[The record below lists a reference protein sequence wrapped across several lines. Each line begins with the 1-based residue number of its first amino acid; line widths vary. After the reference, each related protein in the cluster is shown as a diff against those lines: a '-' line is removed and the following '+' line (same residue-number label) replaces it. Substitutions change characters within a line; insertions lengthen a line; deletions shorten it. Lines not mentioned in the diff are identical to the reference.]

1 MRGRLRIDTN
11 AGVDVF
17 AVPPSPYAQSPMYKK
32 VRHQSPLNRYLALSQ
47 ENSIFLDEAK
57 PPASGKSVDAPM
69 KDLMLQMAGEL
80 NVSGGARPGRALP
93 TRPPKR
99 VTPSDGKAPTSIFGV
114 TPRSGGSSSAR
125 DGSFGPPILR
135 PPLPKK
141 SPHRDL
147 ETRHRDSPDSVSD
160 LPSQVR
166 PSALNSAS
174 PPRLSLGRPCIK
186 TKPTS
191 IASHLGALKV
201 GTSV

>member
-80 NVSGGARPGRALP
+80 NVSGGANRVGRALP
-93 TRPPKR
+93 ARPPKR
-99 VTPSDGKAPTSIFGV
+99 VTPSDGKAPTPIFGV
-114 TPRSGGSSSAR
+114 TPRSG
-125 DGSFGPPILR
+125 GPPILR